1 MASPTKAR
9 QDAMKRAAARN
20 LNSLASAPSAASQ
33 KAINGNTLR
42 RVEKALSIV
51 HDDAQPAALRLKLYA
66 WLRELEERFARNVLN
81 GRGDGGK
88 SVAYPVPVKITL
100 AVEPARRE
108 KAIHAVQVLCSAHG
122 YGKLLAGRVWVS
134 TDGQEDVSCL

>member
-1 MASPTKAR
+1 M
-9 QDAMKRAAARN
+9 
-20 LNSLASAPSAASQ
+20 
-33 KAINGNTLR
+33 
-42 RVEKALSIV
+42 

-66 WLRELEERFARNVLN
+66 WLRELEERFARNELN

-88 SVAYPVPVKITL
+88 PVAYPVPLKITL
-100 AVEPARRE
+100 AVETERRE